1 MLLDASPKTTARLV
15 WQLLE
20 LLVASTGTK
29 VFLVVALMLAVG
41 AMEGVGLCLLV
52 PLMQIA
58 GFEVAGG
65 GIGRVAESIGA
76 VFAAI
81 GVRPTL
87 VAVLGIYVAVA
98 CATALLSRIQGLVAA
113 SLHQEF
119 THVLR
124 CRLYRAVTHSGW
136 LFIMRNRSSDF
147 VYKVTS
153 EVERATFA
161 VRSLVNMTVS
171 GIITVVYVALAFQ
184 LSPTMTTLVFVCGL
198 ALLITGQR
206 EMRAAKRLGKAVSE
220 AHSDLYAAAI
230 EQLGSIKAIKS
241 FGAEDRT
248 IEIFGQLSR
257 GVVETE
263 ASSARGYGRVGLIHS
278 IGQVLILGGL
288 VWVAFEVLE
297 MPVASLVLVMFLV
310 NRITPRLTTLQQHW
324 QYVRRALPS
333 FEAFLDMQT
342 RSEAAVEVDA
352 PERESISLSQGIRFE
367 GVSFGYVE
375 GEPPIICDVDMTIE
389 AGRTTAIVGP
399 SGAGKSTLADLVM
412 GLIPPDRGRVQ
423 VDDQPLVP
431 ARLGSW
437 REQIGYVQ
445 QETFLFHDTVRA
457 NLLWARP
464 SATESELWNAL
475 DLAAASEF
483 VAAMPER
490 LDTVLGDRGV
500 RVSGGERQRLA
511 LARALLRQPSLLIL
525 DEATSA
531 LDTENER
538 RIQQAI
544 EGLHGSM
551 TILIITHR
559 LSTIRGA
566 DTIYVIE
573 GGRIVERGSWDMLVA
588 DETGRFRALYS
599 AQAI

>member
-1 MLLDASPKTTARLV
+1 MTTARLL
-15 WQLLE
+15 WRLLT
-20 LLVASTGTK
+20 LLVASTGSR
-29 VFLVVALMLAVG
+29 VFLVVALMLAVSVT
-41 AMEGVGLCLLV
+41 EGLGLCLLV

-58 GFEVAGG
+58 GFDVAGG
-65 GIGRVAESIGA
+65 GIGQVAEGIAA

-87 VAVLGIYVAVA
+87 VAVLGIYLAVA
-98 CATALLSRIQGLVAA
+98 CLLAFLNRIHGLVAA
-113 SLHQEF
+113 SLNQEF
-119 THVLR
+119 THALR
-124 CRLYRAVTHSGW
+124 CRLYRAITHSGW
-136 LFIMRNRSSDF
+136 LFLMRNRSSNF
-147 VYKVTS
+147 VYLVTS
-153 EVERATFA
+153 EVDRATSVA
-161 VRSLVNMTVS
+161 RNLVSITVS
-171 GIITVVYVALAFQ
+171 GMITVVYVALAFQ
-184 LSPTMTTLVFVCGL
+184 LSPPLTTLVFVCGL
-198 ALLITGQR
+198 VLLIAGQR
-206 EMRAAKRLGKAVSE
+206 EVHAAKRLGKAVSE
-220 AHSDLYAAAI
+220 AYSDLYAAAI
-230 EQLGSIKAIKS
+230 EQLGSSKAIKS

-257 GVVETE
+257 SVVDAE
-263 ASSARGYGRVGLIHS
+263 ASSSRGSVRVGLLHS

-288 VWVAFEVLE
+288 VWVAFEVLA
-297 MPVASLVLVMFLV
+297 MPVASVALVMFLV
-310 NRITPRLTTLQQHW
+310 NRITPRLTALQQLW
-324 QYVRRALPS
+324 QQVRRALPS
-333 FEAFLDMQT
+333 FEAFLDMQN

-352 PERESISLSQGIRFE
+352 PDRESISLHHGIRFE

-375 GEPPIICDVDMTIE
+375 GEPPAIRDVDLTIE

-412 GLIPPDRGRVQ
+412 GLMPPDRGRVL
-423 VDDQPLVP
+423 VDELPLVP

-437 REQIGYVQ
+437 REQIGYVP

-464 SATESELWNAL
+464 SATEAEMQSAL
-475 DLAAASEF
+475 DLAEAARL
-483 VAAMPER
+483 VAAMPKG
-490 LDTVLGDRGV
+490 LDTVLGDRGM

-544 EGLHGSM
+544 EGLHGST
-551 TILIITHR
+551 TILVITHR

-566 DTIYVIE
+566 DTIYVIQD
-573 GGRIVERGSWDMLVA
+573 GRIVECGSWDTLVA
-588 DETGRFRALYS
+588 DENGRFRALYS
-599 AQAI
+599 AQSI